1 MGGKGGSQP
10 QPMAGGMPQMTS
22 MPFQGMMP
30 MRKPMPPPD
39 PGAPDPGVWGTN
51 LGPNDRPIRGG
62 GFNMP
67 FPQGGGGRGGGGRG
81 GGVFGGRG
89 GGVGGLGTQP
99 QVPVQTGK
107 GGGKGGSV
115 NPPDITIPGMPTFPI
130 YPPSVDPVRPQPVPR
145 RSLMDQYAGLNQGVR
160 EFEPLGIR
168 GYTPPVYNQPMGG
181 GWNPF
186 QYNAFGGL
194 DTFQPDPTVPTPP
207 PVVPTL
213 PTLPITPWDPFNN
226 PWEPNPWDDRD
237 IPYQQMSGPP
247 RITGG
252 PRKPW
257 ETRYD
262 PISYR
267 EPMGPI
273 GLPPINFNMPIPQTG
288 GGFPSFDP
296 LRGQP
301 NRRPEPIMP
310 IQGLTADA
318 SMYQPN
324 LPFAS
329 SIMEQLGPIPS
340 QIGPSIPEPVM
351 PERFGIGVDQ
361 EVIES
366 NPVLARR
373 ARGRTKARERVR
385 KDRGWSRGGLVKLQE
400 GGVVDG
406 GMKLEEEV
414 IAAVLGQHPN
424 PDEVFKRY
432 IDAYGEEGLMELL
445 AMIEQMIPQDGRMV
459 DGAGGGLD
467 DAIPAMID
475 GTQPAALSKDE
486 YVIPA
491 DVVAHA
497 GDGSSEA
504 GGKSFDNLV
513 AKVRKEKTG
522 TPVQPEE
529 IQLEEVAEGV
539 IV

>member
-1 MGGKGGSQP
+1 MGSKGGSKQ
-10 QPMAGGMPQMTS
+10 QPMYGGMPQQQPMYGS
-22 MPFQGMMP
+22 MPQIPSWSM
-30 MRKPMPPPD
+30 D
-39 PGAPDPGVWGTN
+39 
-51 LGPNDRPIRGG
+51 G
-62 GFNMP
+62 GFL
-67 FPQGGGGRGGGGRG
+67 GGGRGGGRG
-81 GGVFGGRG
+81 GMGFPNRSSIPMYGTQPQQQLQAGK
-89 GGVGGLGTQP
+89 GGLGTR
-99 QVPVQTGK
+99 TL
-107 GGGKGGSV
+107 S
-115 NPPDITIPGMPTFPI
+115 
-130 YPPSVDPVRPQPVPR
+130 RPAEPAPR

-181 GWNPF
+181 GWDPF

-310 IQGLTADA
+310 IQGLTTDA

-385 KDRGWSRGGLVKLQE
+385 KDRGWSRGGLITLQE